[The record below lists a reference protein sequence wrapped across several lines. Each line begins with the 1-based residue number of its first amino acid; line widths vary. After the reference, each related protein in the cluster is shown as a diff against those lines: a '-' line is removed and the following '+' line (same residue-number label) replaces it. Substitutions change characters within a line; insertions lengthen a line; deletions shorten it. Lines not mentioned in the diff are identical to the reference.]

1 MVRRIAIIAT
11 GDFELGDLEG
21 LLFVDPYP
29 ALRQLKHLRL
39 TDIDL
44 QAVIEQFALDTLLV
58 FTALRH
64 LIGAAADQQGAAQGG
79 TTEA

>member
-1 MVRRIAIIAT
+1 M
-11 GDFELGDLEG
+11 
-21 LLFVDPYP
+21 
-29 ALRQLKHLRL
+29 RQLKHLRL

-44 QAVIEQFALDTLLV
+44 KAVIEQFSLDALLV
-58 FTALRH
+58 LAALRH